1 MKRAAAAAAAFS
13 LIWAPGASAHSRTSA
28 DLLLRGITHAMA
40 MHWVKA
46 PDAARYRRDVNRAM
60 WDERHLPPLRAR
72 VLESQLA
79 QLTTLWDSYTS
90 PRALALFTQLEQNV
104 AYFETHRI
112 PAERVDV
119 SDGEGVV
126 YRWFPNKGLEFHP
139 LASFSAL
146 ANAASSH
153 DVEKTQALAFA
164 LLDRAIPRGNRLI
177 WEYSFTYGFG
187 RAPWASGMAEAL
199 AAQALARAGALL
211 GDARLTAA
219 AGRADAAVAPLVF
232 GTPAGPWIRLYGFD
246 REVVLNAQ
254 LQTVISLLEYG
265 QATGNAGASSLGQRL
280 DATAKRVFPRFD
292 TGDWS
297 LYELRGGYASLSYEQ
312 YVTALLS
319 RLAGLTKDPY
329 WVDAALRF
337 QDYLGAPKV
346 TEGTPP
352 PTIYPKPQDG
362 WLDVASIP
370 ITLSQRS
377 SVTLAVGGKVF
388 SYRLGRGT
396 HVLTWTPPTTLA
408 PGTYPVTLSAI
419 SYVGRRARVRLV
431 PVVVAWDTAPPQ
443 NLQAQLSGTTLTW
456 QADDPGT
463 PLVHLVLQ
471 LVDPAGI
478 AAPQTLDLGDQPVAG
493 TTQLSIPP
501 GTWQAS
507 LSATNSAGQT
517 ATFDLGTLS
526 T

>member
-1 MKRAAAAAAAFS
+1 MKRAAAAAAAF
-13 LIWAPGASAHSRTSA
+13 LLWAPVAHA
-28 DLLLRGITHAMA
+28 GQGDLLRRGIAHAVA
-40 MHWVKA
+40 MHWLK
-46 PDAARYRRDVNRAM
+46 PGDAARYRRDVNHAL
-60 WDERHLPPLRAR
+60 WDVRRLPPLRAR
-72 VLESQLA
+72 VIESQLA

-90 PRALALFTQLEQNV
+90 PRALALFAQLEQNL

-146 ANAASSH
+146 ANAAAAH
-153 DVEKTQALAFA
+153 DAEKTQALAFA
-164 LLDRAIPRGNRLI
+164 LLERAVPRGRRLI
-177 WEYSFTYGFG
+177 WEYSFAYGLG
-187 RAPWASGMAEAL
+187 RPPWASGMAEAL

-219 AGRADAAVAPLVF
+219 SARAYAAVPPLVF

-265 QATGNAGASSLGQRL
+265 QTTGDGGATSLAQRL
-280 DATAKRVFPRFD
+280 VATAKTLFPRFD

-297 LYELRGGYASLSYEQ
+297 LYELRGPHASLSYQQ
-312 YVTALLS
+312 YVTTLLS
-319 RLAGLTKDPY
+319 RLGGLTKDPY

-337 QDYLGAPKV
+337 QDYLAAPKV

-352 PTIYPKPQDG
+352 PTIYPQPHDG

-370 ITLSQRS
+370 ITLSRRS
-377 SVTLAVGGKVF
+377 SVTLAVGGKVLT
-388 SYRLGRGT
+388 YRLARGT
-396 HVLTWTPPTTLA
+396 HVLTWTPPATLA

-419 SYVGRRARVRLV
+419 SYVGRRARVRLA
-431 PVVVAWDTAPPQ
+431 PVVIAWDTAPPQ
-443 NLQAQLSGTTLTW
+443 NLRAELSGTELTW

-463 PLVHLVLQ
+463 PSLQLVLQ
-471 LVDPAGI
+471 LVDPTGANP
-478 AAPQTLDLGDQPVAG
+478 PQSVDLGQQPVSGTAQATLPAG
-493 TTQLSIPP
+493 TWDATLQV
-501 GTWQAS
+501 
-507 LSATNSAGQT
+507 TNSAGQT
-517 ATFDLGTLS
+517 ASLDLGPVS
-526 T
+526 SD